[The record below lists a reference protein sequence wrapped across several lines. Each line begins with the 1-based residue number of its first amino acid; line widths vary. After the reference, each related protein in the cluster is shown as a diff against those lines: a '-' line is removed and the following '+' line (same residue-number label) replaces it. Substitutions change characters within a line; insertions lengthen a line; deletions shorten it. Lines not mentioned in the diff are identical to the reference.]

1 MGFRLAVLAS
11 GSSGNA
17 TLLEADGFGLLI
29 DAGLGPRQLAS
40 RLAAVG
46 ASWHKVNAVVL
57 THTHSDHWR
66 DRTFEHLRRLNIPL
80 YCHGEH
86 HAALRAYSSAFAAL
100 TKGGLVRAYER
111 DNELWISQRLCCRPF
126 ELSHDST
133 PTFGFRFEGGEGLFG
148 PSWAVGYA
156 ADLGCWTPELVE
168 LLADADIL
176 ALEFNHDEHLE
187 RTSRRP
193 QMLIERVLGE
203 YGHLSN
209 AQAAEFLTAI
219 LASCEAGPPQHVI
232 QLHLSRECNRPALAA
247 AAAREVL
254 SRHAVTLHTAVQG
267 RVGPILSLEG
277 RRRTIRRMPRS
288 RLSALPAACRTLP
301 GMD

>member
-1 MGFRLAVLAS
+1 MGFRVGVLAS
-11 GSSGNA
+11 GSSGKA

-29 DAGLGPRQLAS
+29 DAGLGPRQLAP

-100 TKGGLVRAYER
+100 AKDGLVRAYER
-111 DNELWISQRLCCRPF
+111 DNGLWLSQRLHCQAF

-133 PTFGFRFEGGEGLFG
+133 PTFGFRFEGGDGLFG

-156 ADLGCWTPELVE
+156 ADLGCWTPELDE

-187 RTSRRP
+187 RTTRRP
-193 QMLIERVLGE
+193 PLLIAHGFGV
-203 YGHLSN
+203 HSDLSH
-209 AQAAEFLTAI
+209 
-219 LASCEAGPPQHVI
+219 PH
-232 QLHLSRECNRPALAA
+232 AA
-247 AAAREVL
+247 AL
-254 SRHAVTLHTAVQG
+254 L
-267 RVGPILSLEG
+267 
-277 RRRTIRRMPRS
+277 
-288 RLSALPAACRTLP
+288 
-301 GMD
+301 